1 MTDLVPRLRYVD
13 QESEFNLCSMAA
25 DQIDQLESEV
35 LEQCRIN
42 GMGAERE
49 LALLSKVERLERD
62 NAKLMAARKPPN
74 ATGWVAPK
82 DHYVMHV
89 LFNPYTGE
97 PRDVRDVQSDPQ
109 GILIVPPGKVEMLAV
124 PPAQTLLNDVAV
136 EACIKAV
143 DDAFAYYVDGGK
155 QNGRLLY
162 QYEYIF
168 DLVVDKVMCKPLFT
182 AAPKVQTPMT
192 VDQIDD
198 LAESGCFLRNIYEI
212 VREVELAHGI
222 KD

>member
-1 MTDLVPRLRYVD
+1 MTAINQGDAYTD
-13 QESEFNLCSMAA
+13 ESLHDKIAH
-25 DQIDQLESEV
+25 LESEV

-62 NAKLMAARKPPN
+62 NAKLEAALTSN
-74 ATGWVAPK
+74 
-82 DHYVMHV
+82 
-89 LFNPYTGE
+89 E
-97 PRDVRDVQSDPQ
+97 S
-109 GILIVPPGKVEMLAV
+109 
-124 PPAQTLLNDVAV
+124 
-136 EACIKAV
+136 
-143 DDAFAYYVDGGK
+143 AYQRGYMDG
-155 QNGRLLY
+155 RA
-162 QYEYIF
+162 
-168 DLVVDKVMCKPLFT
+168 KPLFT
-182 AAPKVQTPMT
+182 AAPPTQAPMT